1 MDTGM
6 CNSGIEMFVGLERGG
21 KNQIFY
27 FAVSVTKIL
36 AMMFGKN
43 LDYLILL
50 LLQAGR
56 KDPYLVVWWWVQH
69 FACWFAISFCAT
81 STFS

>member
-1 MDTGM
+1 MEHQCCKGIFDLSKISLSKMDTGM

-56 KDPYLVVWWWVQH
+56 KDPYLVV
-69 FACWFAISFCAT
+69 
-81 STFS
+81 

>member
-1 MDTGM
+1 MNTST

-21 KNQIFY
+21 KPQILY
-27 FAVSVTKIL
+27 FAVSVTNIL
-36 AMMFGKN
+36 ALVSGKY

-56 KDPYLVVWWWVQH
+56 KDPYLVVL
-69 FACWFAISFCAT
+69 
-81 STFS
+81 

>member
-1 MDTGM
+1 MEHQCCKDIFDLSLISLSKMDTGM

-21 KNQIFY
+21 KPRNFY
-27 FAVSVTKIL
+27 FADSVTKIL
-36 AMMFGKN
+36 AMMFGKY

-56 KDPYLVVWWWVQH
+56 KDPYLVV
-69 FACWFAISFCAT
+69 
-81 STFS
+81 

>member
-1 MDTGM
+1 MEHQCCKDIFDLSLISLSKMDTGM
-6 CNSGIEMFVGLERGG
+6 CNSGIEMFVGLEIGG
-21 KNQIFY
+21 KNRIFY

-36 AMMFGKN
+36 AMMFD

-56 KDPYLVVWWWVQH
+56 KDPYLVV
-69 FACWFAISFCAT
+69 
-81 STFS
+81 